1 MNPEILRWWNL
12 PHSISDEQWEEVYED
27 QLFEAKKQLRQ
38 AFFTPKLFLNK
49 LNTYQKWASALRPEI
64 KWLVN
69 ESISFN
75 DLSSFENWMSQAN
88 LELNQVSDFESL
100 VLTGHQIL
108 IGLEAYR
115 ALIFQMT
122 QEWSGEEE
130 NVQVNS
136 KEVFPSGAFL
146 LAMRRGQT
154 KEEWKITLLKERK
167 RLSFVF

>member
-12 PHSISDEQWEEVYED
+12 PHSITGEQWEELYEE

-49 LNTYQKWASALRPEI
+49 LNTYQKWAVALRPEM
-64 KWLVN
+64 KWLVS
-69 ESISFN
+69 ESMSFN
-75 DLSSFENWMSQAN
+75 DLASFENWMSQAN

-100 VLTGHQIL
+100 VLIGHQIVS
-108 IGLEAYR
+108 GLEAYR

-146 LAMRRGQT
+146 LAIRRGQT
-154 KEEWKITLLKERK
+154 KGEWKIQLLKERK